1 MHLVG
6 TAKAVLEI
14 ELGAHRHTGSVQAL
28 VAVVGEEMWEGILYT
43 EMEGHYNWYM
53 GGRRV

>member
-53 GGRRV
+53 GGRHV